1 MENNIKE
8 LRKYINQLKVVK
20 CEATSK
26 RHWDGLER
34 KYDIRINTLNERV
47 ASLLQKLEDNRAEE
61 TDLGKTE
68 CFRIMSDTFIER

>member
-20 CEATSK
+20 YEATSK

-34 KYDIRINTLNERV
+34 KYDIRINTLKERV